1 MIGAFARMLG
11 SRERILSVEE
21 NERGY
26 ALKARD
32 DHGGDSVRDAR
43 DTPPEGFVEKI
54 SDEGGDVYM
63 SPIVEAWRHIFRRK
77 PTVSS
82 MAEKVQTSSEA
93 QE

>member
-1 MIGAFARMLG
+1 MLG

-26 ALKARD
+26 SLKARD
-32 DHGGDSVRDAR
+32 PHGADTTRDGRDA
-43 DTPPEGFVEKI
+43 PPEGFVEKI

-63 SPIVEAWRHIFRRK
+63 SPIVEALRNLFRRK

-82 MAEKVQTSSEA
+82 MAEKVQMPSEGK
-93 QE
+93 E